1 VVKEGAPDAELSG
14 ELGAMKAEGL
24 YRFLRS
30 FEGPPG
36 PRLRLD
42 GRSYLCF
49 CSNNYLGLAAHPV
62 VMQAARDA
70 IERYGWGSGAS
81 RLISG
86 TMRLHGELE
95 ERLAEFKRAEAAIVF
110 PTGYMTNLGVISSL
124 TKQGDLVVVD
134 KLDHASIIDGCR
146 LSGAKIRVYPHRD
159 VGRLEKIMAGAG
171 RYRRRLV
178 VTDSVFSMDGD
189 LAPLREIIEVARR
202 FDSWVM
208 VDEAHATGVLGENGR
223 GGAELLGVEDGV
235 DISMGTLSKALGGA
249 GGFVAGSAELIDY
262 LRNRAR
268 SFIYTTALPIAACA
282 AAVAAVGMVEKTPRL
297 REELLRRAETLRT
310 GLRALGFDTMGSGFH
325 IVPVLA
331 GDSGAA
337 LELSERLFDRGVIA
351 PAIRP
356 PTVPR
361 GKSRLRLSVMAT
373 HSDED
378 IEYVLD
384 IFRDVAKVV

>member
-36 PRLRLD
+36 TRLRLD